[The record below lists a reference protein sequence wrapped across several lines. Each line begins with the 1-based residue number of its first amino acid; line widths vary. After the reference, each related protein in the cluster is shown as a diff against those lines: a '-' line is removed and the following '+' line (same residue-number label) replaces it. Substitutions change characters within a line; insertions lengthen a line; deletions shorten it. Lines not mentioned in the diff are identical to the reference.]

1 MINDNKFSKG
11 QNENKEMEIYEN
23 LDTDDNNEELLKRKK
38 NKNSVYAKIKLIY
51 ILTVILML
59 SLIILLI
66 YTNKK
71 AISDNYESNKKE
83 EKMKSPEISIE
94 YIHVI
99 NNTNEYSNKDKF
111 PFTSISKFPS
121 GNLISTDSISIF
133 IYDNNYN
140 IVQKISVFEL
150 EKGSIYRILSLD
162 VKDDDN
168 FAIGCNEQSIKIYKR
183 EKEKGNIFVL
193 KQDIKNAH
201 DRSVTKVIYNSF
213 GNIISCSYDKT
224 IKIWE
229 LGSKGDF
236 INKKIIKSEDEVRA
250 LLLLEDKNLLVSSGE
265 RFTNIWEIQN
275 GHEYKLIKTFN
286 ETYCRTKNVLE
297 RISDDIIIV
306 SKSPSSLKVIS
317 LSQLKAIK
325 IIEFEFGFNSLK
337 YVKGKDI
344 FLVGGYRNEKK
355 DGSSTIKV
363 IRSDNFEEI
372 STIYDTHKYAVEGF
386 CVLKDG
392 SIASYSYDYVINI
405 WSIKNL

>member
-1 MINDNKFSKG
+1 MINDNKYNKG
-11 QNENKEMEIYEN
+11 NKENKVIEIYED
-23 LDTDDNNEELLKRKK
+23 LETDDINKALLKSKK
-38 NKNSVYAKIKLIY
+38 NKNLTYTNILIY
-51 ILTVILML
+51 IFIIILIF
-59 SLIILLI
+59 SLIMLLI
-66 YTNKK
+66 FINKNT
-71 AISDNYESNKKE
+71 ISDNYESNKKE
-83 EKMKSPEISIE
+83 EKVKTPEISIE

-99 NNTNEYSNKDKF
+99 NNTNEYSNKEKF

-121 GNLISTDSISIF
+121 GNIISTDSISIF
-133 IYDNNYN
+133 IYDNNFN

-150 EKGSIYRILSLD
+150 EKGSIYRILSID

-168 FAIGCNEQSIKIYKR
+168 FVIGCNEQSIKIYKK

-229 LGSKGDF
+229 LDSEGNF
-236 INKKIIKSEDEVRA
+236 INKKIIKNEDEVRS

-275 GHEYKLIKTFN
+275 GNNYKLIKTFN

-297 RISDDIIIV
+297 RISEDIIIV
-306 SKSPSSLKVIS
+306 PKSPSSLKVIS
-317 LSQLKAIK
+317 LSQLKVIK

-337 YVKGKDI
+337 YVKGKDV
-344 FLVGGYRNEKK
+344 FFVGGYRNEKK

-363 IRSDNFEEI
+363 LRSDNFEEI
-372 STIYDTHKYAVEGF
+372 KTFYDTHKYAVEGF

-392 SIASYSYDYVINI
+392 LIASYSYDYIINI

>member
-11 QNENKEMEIYEN
+11 KNENKEIEIYEN
-23 LDTDDNNEELLKRKK
+23 LDTDDNNEALLKRKK
-38 NKNSVYAKIKLIY
+38 NKNSVYAKNKLIY
-51 ILTVILML
+51 ILTIILML

-71 AISDNYESNKKE
+71 AISDNFESNKKE
-83 EKMKSPEISIE
+83 EKMKSPEINIE

-121 GNLISTDSISIF
+121 GSLISTDSISIF
-133 IYDNNYN
+133 IYDNNFN

-201 DRSVTKVIYNSF
+201 DRSVTKVAYNSF
-213 GNIISCSYDKT
+213 GNLISCSYDKT

-229 LGSKGDF
+229 LDNKGDF

-275 GHEYKLIKTFN
+275 GYDYKLIKTFN

-317 LSQLKAIK
+317 LSQLKVIK

-363 IRSDNFEEI
+363 IKSDNFEEI

-392 SIASYSYDYVINI
+392 LIASYSYDYVINI